1 MRSELNTHQSYKYE
15 VIKGQSGGV
24 WVFLPFLLLAGLQKQ
39 NSAITT
45 MATKDITPRNNSL
58 LDAKCES
65 LSRFQYSGFKML
77 QDSAIYI

>member
-1 MRSELNTHQSYKYE
+1 MKLLKVKVEAF
-15 VIKGQSGGV
+15 G
-24 WVFLPFLLLAGLQKQ
+24 VFLPFHLLAGLQKQ